1 MEIMKI
7 DDLITL
13 KLFDKALKEINQ
25 LEKYDFHKYKT
36 KFYMAQLHFEESV
49 SHAIEMWKLCDNPF
63 QKLEY
68 YLFRAIIFHRSHKKD
83 RVQEFLQ
90 KFEKDINMLY
100 TKEST
105 PYTYLLIQYQE
116 LKIELNVKDHDRRRY
131 YIDNLFLKA
140 PEIVKYQ
147 YELLELSYQEDEEIR
162 KNLYPLIE
170 KYAALDLKPLDRALK
185 LRDLLSSLFLTI
197 GEVESAKIQLEGAIE
212 LIGEG
217 IPDIRK
223 SLEIR
228 LSSLSNTS
236 KKPENLIFVDA
247 NLTLHSSK
255 REPRIKIYNAI
266 IERNETSYIITV
278 KGKTTTYSKRGWYL
292 SAQGGRSIN
301 KSDWEREQRQKTKFV
316 SPIRKNQQSFVQA
329 KLIEGNVEGNISIG
343 RGELVTLRGP
353 TGSGKSE
360 VTNYLIGVE
369 HPEKGEIL
377 IDGTLLSELEGE
389 VMEEFRNSNMAVI
402 VEGRVVLPKNITKDS
417 SNKIDIDNFID
428 DHPKEVISAINDLKN
443 LMTPVNNF
451 FYHLITIFKLKP
463 KLILM
468 NEPFMNLRGQLLIN
482 WLKVLSMLVK
492 HHEIAILLE
501 THHAIS
507 SFYADCQY
515 FIRDH
520 KIVEII
526 EKV

>member
-1 MEIMKI
+1 MEIRKI

-25 LEKYDFHKYKT
+25 LEKYYFHKYKA

-49 SHAIEMWKLCDNPF
+49 SHAIEMWKICDNPF

-68 YLFRAIIFHRSHKKD
+68 YLFRAMIFRLSHKKD
-83 RVQEFLQ
+83 RAQEFLQ
-90 KFEKDINMLY
+90 KFEKDINILY

-105 PYTYLLIQYQE
+105 PYTYLLMQYQE
-116 LKIELNVKDHDRRRY
+116 LKIELNVKDSDKRRY

-162 KNLYPLIE
+162 KKLYPLIE

-185 LRDLLSSLFLTI
+185 IRDLLSSLFLTI
-197 GEVESAKIQLEGAIE
+197 GDEENAKSQLEGALE

-223 SLEIR
+223 ALEQK
-228 LSSLSNTS
+228 LSRLSNTS

-247 NLTLHSSK
+247 NLTLHSQK
-255 REPRIKIYNAI
+255 RDKIKMYNAI

-278 KGKTTTYSKRGWYL
+278 KGKTTTYSKKDWYL
-292 SAQGGRSIN
+292 VAQGGRSIN
-301 KSDWEREQRQKTKFV
+301 KSDWEREQPQKTNFT
-316 SPIRKNQQSFVQA
+316 SPIRKNQQSHVQA
-329 KLIEGNVEGNISIG
+329 KIIEGKVEGNISIG

-353 TGSGKSE
+353 NGSGKSE
-360 VTNYLIGVE
+360 ITNYLIGVE
-369 HPEKGEIL
+369 HPEKGEIS
-377 IDGTLLSELEGE
+377 IDGTLLRELNGE
-389 VMEEFRNSNMAVI
+389 EMEAFRNNNLAVI
-402 VEGRVVLPKNITKDS
+402 VEGRVVLPKNFVKDHQ
-417 SNKIDIDNFID
+417 KEIDIDNFINETRVD
-428 DHPKEVISAINDLKN
+428 DFL
-443 LMTPVNNF
+443 
-451 FYHLITIFKLKP
+451 YHLLAIFKLKP

-468 NEPFMNLRGQLLIN
+468 NEPFMNLRGLLLEK
-482 WLKVLSMLVK
+482 WLSVISLLAR
-492 HHEIAILLE
+492 HHEIPIVLE
-501 THHAIS
+501 THHVIS
-507 SFYADCQY
+507 SFYTDCQY
-515 FIRDH
+515 FIREH

-526 EKV
+526 EKI